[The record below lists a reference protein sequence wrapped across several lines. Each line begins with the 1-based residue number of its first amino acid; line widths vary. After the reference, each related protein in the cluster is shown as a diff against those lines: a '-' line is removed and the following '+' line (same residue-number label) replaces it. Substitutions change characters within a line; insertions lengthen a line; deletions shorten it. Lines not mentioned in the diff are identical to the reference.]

1 MNVNWQTFFRLD
13 TLCVTRTYCHSGIR
27 RLGAETTGPA
37 DNAIDLSMPVKQS
50 MKTFVMTL
58 VDSGKF
64 TWPCQMLTFTSLA
77 EQSKDDGSELV
88 FMSKGCLD

>member
-1 MNVNWQTFFRLD
+1 
-13 TLCVTRTYCHSGIR
+13 
-27 RLGAETTGPA
+27 
-37 DNAIDLSMPVKQS
+37 MPVKQS

-64 TWPCQMLTFTSLA
+64 TWPCQMLTFASLA
-77 EQSKDDGSELV
+77 EQSKDDGNELV